1 MNTITYKN
9 KELKLPYKL
18 KDGELST
25 EMVTRSNPFTGQ
37 SIELPE
43 FAAVVYDTCLELNIA
58 METLDKKTKQKP
70 GFSVHQDG
78 WQKVRDGL
86 NFFRQHFTKQ

>member
-1 MNTITYKN
+1 MKVIEYKG

-43 FAAVVYDTCLELNIA
+43 FAAVIYDTCLE
-58 METLDKKTKQKP
+58 
-70 GFSVHQDG
+70 
-78 WQKVRDGL
+78 
-86 NFFRQHFTKQ
+86 